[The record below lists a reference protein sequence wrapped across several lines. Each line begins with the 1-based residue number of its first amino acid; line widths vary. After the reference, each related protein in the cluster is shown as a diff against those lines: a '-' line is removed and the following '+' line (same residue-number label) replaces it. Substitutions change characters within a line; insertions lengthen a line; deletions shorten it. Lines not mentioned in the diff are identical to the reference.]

1 MSLPE
6 VWPRVDGLRSLELGT
21 PGVMRSR
28 LNDLVLRGAK
38 TATAGLLDDY
48 VRESEP
54 VEHVGEQLA
63 LLDDVGRRLATVEI
77 TDVDLRRF
85 VDVPWDFA
93 RAEGEGDV
101 DLAAWRSGHRHF
113 WSTTGARVSD
123 DTQIVCLRLRVTDR
137 TSEPASATEW
147 QDKQRSE

>member
-1 MSLPE
+1 M
-6 VWPRVDGLRSLELGT
+6 DGLRSLELGT
-21 PGVMRSR
+21 PGAVRSR

-63 LLDDVGRRLATVEI
+63 LLDDAGRRVATVEI
-77 TDVDLRRF
+77 TDVYLHRF
-85 VDVPWDFA
+85 VDVPWAFA
-93 RAEGEGDV
+93 RAEGEGHV
-101 DLAAWRSGHRHF
+101 DLAAWRSGHRRF
-113 WSTTGARVSD
+113 WSTAGTHVSD

-137 TSEPASATEW
+137 SSEPASATEE
-147 QDKQRSE
+147 QDEQRSE